1 MYRFHSIVS
10 GTYRMGLITKLR
22 DTEPFNLLPEE
33 VVERI
38 NQAVTIQKY
47 PARTHIFNQH
57 DPPTGYLYIVKQGEV
72 EIVALSPGGVEMVV
86 DRRKEGAFCG
96 GTPVFTNEEYTAGA
110 RTVSDAECYL
120 IPQELLTEAAKS
132 YPQISQYFTRRI
144 HSQIRNLY
152 SEIVREQTDHYQAR
166 MEAYP
171 FQKRLVEI
179 MSSPVKTCPPTT
191 TAQQIGRLMLKASV
205 GSVLVVEE
213 GKLIGIITEKD
224 LVAKVI
230 APDQVNNHTA
240 IARDLMT
247 PNPHC
252 LAADNY
258 MYEAMAYL
266 EGHQTKHLPI
276 LSGDRVVGIVTLRDL
291 LRYRS
296 QKTMLMI
303 AKIKE
308 ASSIAELKK
317 IHAEIVKIAKIL
329 LTEARSTVDTME
341 ILSYIH
347 HSILRRGYELILAA
361 MEKEGQTPP
370 DIRHCFIIMGSGGRK
385 EMLLGPDQDNGFIY
399 ENFPDEQRAE
409 VDAFFIPF
417 AERLV
422 NAYAEIGYPRCN
434 GKVMANNSLW
444 RGTLSEWRNRITDWI
459 NTPEPQKVR
468 YSTIFFDFM
477 PLVGDP
483 SLCRGLTDIVQQQIR
498 RFPLFLYHMMELD
511 FKHKV
516 PLGLLGRFIMDKEV
530 KGKISTKQTGSIFIV
545 DCIRMF
551 MLQKQAEATTTFERL
566 DQLVK
571 LNVFNIDTAE
581 HIKAAYEAFTYLR
594 LRNEIALVEGG
605 QKPSHYLDPYAL
617 SKDEQEL
624 LKEAFRVAS
633 KLQVSTK
640 RHFNVG

>member
-1 MYRFHSIVS
+1 
-10 GTYRMGLITKLR
+10 MGLITKLR

-33 VVERI
+33 VVEQI
-38 NQAVTIQKY
+38 DQASTTRKF
-47 PARTHIFNQH
+47 PARSHLFNQH
-57 DPPTGYLYIVKQGEV
+57 DPPTGFLYIIKEGNV

-86 DRRKEGAFCG
+86 DRRQEGDFCG
-96 GTPVFTNEEYTAGA
+96 GTPVFTKEDYTAGA
-110 RTVSDAECYL
+110 RTVTDTECYL
-120 IPQELLTEAAKS
+120 IPQELLTKAAED
-132 YPQISQYFTRRI
+132 YPQIRRYFTRRI

-152 SEIVREQTDHYQAR
+152 SGIVQEQTGDQKSK

-171 FQKRLVEI
+171 FQKRLAEI
-179 MSSPVKTCPPTT
+179 MSSPVQTCAPTA
-191 TAQQIGRLMLKASV
+191 TAQEVGRQMLEASV
-205 GSVLVVEE
+205 GSVLVVEDE
-213 GKLIGIITEKD
+213 QIVGIITEKD

-230 APDQVNNHTA
+230 SPENLNSRTA
-240 IARDLMT
+240 IAKDLMT

-252 LAADNY
+252 LQAENY
-258 MYEAMAYL
+258 MFEAMAYL
-266 EGHQTKHLPI
+266 ESHQSKHLPV
-276 LSGDRVVGIVTLRDL
+276 LSGGKLVGIVTLRDL
-291 LRYRS
+291 MRYRS
-296 QKTMLMI
+296 QKAMLLI
-303 AKIKE
+303 AKIKDAE
-308 ASSIAELKK
+308 TIASLTQIRKEM
-317 IHAEIVKIAKIL
+317 VKIAKVL
-329 LTEARSTVDTME
+329 MNEARSTVETME

-347 HSILRRGYELILAA
+347 HCILRRGYEIILAEMA
-361 MEKEGQTPP
+361 EQGQTPP

-399 ENFPDEQRAE
+399 ENFPPERQTE
-409 VDAFFIPF
+409 VDAFFVPF
-417 AERLV
+417 AEKLV
-422 NAYAEIGYPRCN
+422 NAYAEIGYPLCA
-434 GKVMANNSLW
+434 GKVMVNNPLW
-444 RGTLSEWRNRITDWI
+444 RGTLDDWRDRIHGWI
-459 NTPEPQKVR
+459 HTPEPQKVR

-483 SLCRGLTDIVQQQIR
+483 ALCRDLTNIVQQQIR
-498 RFPLFLYHMMELD
+498 KFPLFLYHMMELD

-545 DCIRMF
+545 DCVRMF

-571 LNVFNIDTAE
+571 LNVFNIETAE
-581 HIKAAYEAFTYLR
+581 HIKAAYEAFTFLR
-594 LRNEIALVEGG
+594 LRNEIALVEAG

-633 KLQVSTK
+633 KLQDSTK